1 MGVEVSGRVGSAR
14 VSWYAPPGSPPPGW
28 YPDPSGH
35 GQRFW
40 DGERWTEH
48 YVWPTPGD
56 EPAGQLSASGGAG
69 ASPLPPL
76 ELWVACVALVVL
88 VIGSVGPWVTLQ
100 AGVLDASVSQ
110 DVGGL
115 RGDAPGGLALVMGL
129 ASAVVIGIWQFER
142 VVVLPAV
149 GALAAAVAAAVAI
162 VHIVDPAA
170 GTEVPGAV
178 TVQAAWGVWVTLV
191 ASLALLGA
199 AGAMVVRTRT
209 ST

>member
-1 MGVEVSGRVGSAR
+1 
-14 VSWYAPPGSPPPGW
+14 VSWYASPGSPPPGW
-28 YPDPSGH
+28 YADPSGH

-40 DGERWTEH
+40 DGERWTED

-56 EPAGQLSASGGAG
+56 GAPAQEPASRAGGG
-69 ASPLPPL
+69 TASPPS
-76 ELWVACVALVVL
+76 EFWVACVALVAL
-88 VIGSVGPWVTLQ
+88 VIGSVAPWVTLH
-100 AGVLDASVSQ
+100 AGVLNQ
-110 DVGGL
+110 TFTTDVGGL

-129 ASAVVIGIWQFER
+129 ATGVVIGIWLVER

-178 TVQAAWGVWVTLV
+178 AVNAAWGVWVTLV
-191 ASLALLGA
+191 ASLTLLGA